1 MLSAPEAD
9 RSLTMKLR
17 TLLILLFVFFA
28 TVLWV
33 CRVKIGTQ
41 WPERVD
47 VNFAVS
53 FTVLTSGG
61 LMAVISLFA
70 LLQRGLKGQSLD
82 QSVPLVAALLGGLLL
97 YQMNWGV
104 ALALGM
110 IGAAAVVM
118 QHLGGPK
125 SPPKG

>member
-1 MLSAPEAD
+1 
-9 RSLTMKLR
+9 MKIR
-17 TLLILLFVFFA
+17 TLLILLFLFFL

-33 CRVKIGTQ
+33 CRVKIGVQ

-70 LLQRGLKGQSLD
+70 LLQRGLQGQSLG
-82 QSVPLVAALLGGLLL
+82 QNLPLVAALLGGLLL

-110 IGAAAVVM
+110 IGAATVVM

-125 SPPKG
+125 SPPKA

>member
-1 MLSAPEAD
+1 
-9 RSLTMKLR
+9 MKIR
-17 TLLILLFVFFA
+17 TLFILLLLFFVV
-28 TVLWV
+28 VLWI

-53 FTVLTSGG
+53 LTVLASGG
-61 LMAVISLFA
+61 LMAVVSLFA

-82 QSVPLVAALLGGLLL
+82 QSVPLVMALLGGLLL

-110 IGAAAVVM
+110 IAAAAIVM
-118 QHLGGPK
+118 QHLDGPK
-125 SPPKG
+125 TPPKA

>member
-1 MLSAPEAD
+1 MSAREAAP
-9 RSLTMKLR
+9 SSIMKIR
-17 TLLILLFVFFA
+17 TLFILLFVFFA
-28 TVLWV
+28 AVLWI

-53 FTVLTSGG
+53 LTVLASGG
-61 LMAVISLFA
+61 LMAVVSLFA

-82 QSVPLVAALLGGLLL
+82 QSVPLVMALLGGLLM

-110 IGAAAVVM
+110 IATAAIVM
-118 QHLGGPK
+118 QHPGSPK
-125 SPPKG
+125 PPPKV

>member
-1 MLSAPEAD
+1 
-9 RSLTMKLR
+9 MKIR
-17 TLLILLFVFFA
+17 TLFLLLFVFFA
-28 TVLWV
+28 TVLWI
-33 CRVKIGTQ
+33 CRVKMGTQ

-53 FTVLTSGG
+53 LTVLASGG
-61 LMAVISLFA
+61 LMAVVSLFA

-82 QSVPLVAALLGGLLL
+82 QSVPLVMALLGGLLM

-110 IGAAAVVM
+110 IATAAIVM
-118 QHLGGPK
+118 PPLGGPK
-125 SPPKG
+125 SPPKE